1 MSSLL
6 PGLREVR
13 TPLTCGY
20 VWLVVA
26 WLLVGA
32 EIPTERPSSQALA
45 LLWDLGTHVG
55 KVGVLAA
62 VSFAAY
68 LVGAFLEIDPLR
80 LWRRGGRPEW
90 LNKIRN
96 VLRKGWLTKVGVRP
110 VSNQAWRDLEE
121 FTADVRLP
129 DHENAHIDVRSRIMR
144 EERQLATRL
153 QATNAELFNRYDRL
167 LAESSFRVNVAVPLV
182 VLFVI
187 VISDARLPI
196 LVDTGLVVLVLVL
209 GSLLLYQGVRRAI
222 QSRDV
227 IVQAV
232 VTELVTPRFL
242 IRLSARA
249 SETVA
254 EGEAATPGE
263 VGEHPW

>member
-1 MSSLL
+1 MLSSLL

-32 EIPTERPSSQALA
+32 EIPTEKPSSQAMG

-55 KVGVLAA
+55 KVGVLTA
-62 VSFAAY
+62 VSFAAF
-68 LVGAFLEIDPLR
+68 LVGALLEIDPLR
-80 LWRRGGRPEW
+80 LWRRGGRSEW

-96 VLRKGWLTKVGVRP
+96 VLRRGWLTKVGVSP

-121 FTADVRLP
+121 FTADVQFP
-129 DHENAHIDVRSRIMR
+129 DHGNADIIDVPSRIMR

-167 LAESSFRVNVAVPLV
+167 LAESSFRVNVALPLV
-182 VLFVI
+182 VLLVI
-187 VISDARLPI
+187 VIINARLPV
-196 LVDTGLVVLVLVL
+196 LLGTGLVALVLVL
-209 GSLLLYQGVRRAI
+209 GFLLVRQGVKRAI

-242 IRLSARA
+242 MNLSARD
-249 SETVA
+249 SEPVPDQEVA
-254 EGEAATPGE
+254 TMS
-263 VGEHPW
+263 